1 MDNDGNWKKDPDNSN
16 REVYDPHSS
25 CFDDNLD
32 TVEKGDKVIMAY
44 AKDINEK
51 LINSRLID
59 TSISRESYKNSVK
72 ETYTDTSKMIP
83 MRLNTRNEQYTE
95 RPRPYS
101 ANHSLSKKM
110 KTTLNNINND
120 VNDNPIYQRSN
131 SANTNLIPKDDN
143 KLKTISSKS
152 INIDKRAKNNDNDD
166 DLPNTKFRT
175 IKQFPTRG
183 YNGGPV
189 KSQVSNASAFLQ
201 NEMLLRLEEKL
212 QHNQIQNKPAVSIND
227 NL

>member
-1 MDNDGNWKKDPDNSN
+1 
-16 REVYDPHSS
+16 
-25 CFDDNLD
+25 
-32 TVEKGDKVIMAY
+32 MAY
-44 AKDINEK
+44 AKDINEA

-59 TSISRESYKNSVK
+59 TSISKGSHKSSVK
-72 ETYTDTSKMIP
+72 EAYTDTSKLIS
-83 MRLNTRNEQYTE
+83 TSSKIEQYSE

-110 KTTLNNINND
+110 RTTLNNINND
-120 VNDNPIYQRSN
+120 INPIYQRSN
-131 SANTNLIPKDDN
+131 SANTNLIPKDN
-143 KLKTISSKS
+143 NILKSVSSKT
-152 INIDKRAKNNDNDD
+152 INIDKRITTNDKNDID

-201 NEMLLRLEEKL
+201 NEMLLKLEEKL
-212 QHNQIQNKPAVSIND
+212 QLSQIQNSASSNSKPVITIND
-227 NL
+227 NI